1 MSGKSQSASS
11 SQQLQDFYTVKDL
24 SKRWRVSERHVRRL
38 IDAGKVKVTRIE
50 NAIRISAA
58 NVALYE
64 AMQGL

>member
-64 AMQGL
+64 AMQEL